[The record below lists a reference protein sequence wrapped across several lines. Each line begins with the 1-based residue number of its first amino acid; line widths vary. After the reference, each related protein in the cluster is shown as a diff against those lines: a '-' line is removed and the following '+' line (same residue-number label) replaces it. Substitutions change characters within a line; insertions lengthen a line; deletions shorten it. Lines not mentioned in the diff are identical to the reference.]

1 VVFPLNNV
9 NAHEKYIIKIIF
21 SLSLMLKIVI
31 CGEKELRKWKI
42 IWIPLNLRNVCSKVV
57 RD

>member
-1 VVFPLNNV
+1 MVFFLNNV
-9 NAHEKYIIKIIF
+9 NVYEEYIIKIIF
-21 SLSLMLKIVI
+21 LFLMLKIVI

-42 IWIPLNLRNVCSKVV
+42 IWILLNFRNVCSKVV